1 MDASTAN
8 TALYLLLGALRRIH
22 VPSTALRAGQWRGA
36 MELGHDPEG
45 KTLGILGMGGIGR
58 ALARRAAPFDM
69 KIQYHNRRPVAPEQ
83 NPTDADYVSLEK
95 LLRTSD
101 AISIHLPLSDRTRHF
116 IGRKEINMMKD
127 GVVIINTAR
136 GPIID
141 EQALVE
147 ALESGKVFGAGLD
160 VFEKEP
166 KIHEGL
172 IRNRNTVLLPH
183 TGTATYETMVSWYS
197 ACIWS
202 YYLSFATQEGVKL
215 ICCHLPSTKWNP

>member
-1 MDASTAN
+1 M
-8 TALYLLLGALRRIH
+8 G
-22 VPSTALRAGQWRGA
+22 
-36 MELGHDPEG
+36 LGHDPEG
-45 KTLGILGMGGIGR
+45 KILGILGMGGIGG

-69 KIQYHNRRPVAPEQ
+69 KIQYYNRRPVAPEQ
-83 NPTDADYVSLEK
+83 NPTNADYVSLDK

-101 AISIHLPLSDRTRHF
+101 IISIHLPLNDRTRQF

-166 KIHEGL
+166 DIHERL
-172 IRNRNTVLLPH
+172 IRNNNTVLLPH
-183 TGTATYETMVSWYS
+183 TGTATYETMVS
-197 ACIWS
+197 
-202 YYLSFATQEGVKL
+202 
-215 ICCHLPSTKWNP
+215 

>member
-1 MDASTAN
+1 M
-8 TALYLLLGALRRIH
+8 G
-22 VPSTALRAGQWRGA
+22 
-36 MELGHDPEG
+36 LGHDPEG
-45 KTLGILGMGGIGR
+45 KTLGILGMGGIGQ

-69 KIQYHNRRPVAPEQ
+69 KIQYHNRRPVAEEQ
-83 NPTDADYVSLEK
+83 NPTNADYVSLEK

-101 AISIHLPLSDRTRHF
+101 VISIHLPLSDRTRQF

-166 KIHEGL
+166 EIHEGL
-172 IRNRNTVLLPH
+172 IRNNNTVLLPH
-183 TGTATYETMVSWYS
+183 TGTATYETMVSWH
-197 ACIWS
+197 CPC
-202 YYLSFATQEGVKL
+202 G
-215 ICCHLPSTKWNP
+215 